1 MDGHSLVLALLAEGH
16 LRAERCDAATRTA
29 GEALALARQYG
40 ERGWEAWTLRVLGE
54 IAAERSPTEAA
65 DHYREA
71 LALASELG
79 MRPLQAHCHLGVARV
94 TGAAD
99 ERTAAVDLYRAMNM
113 RYWLEQAEKE
123 IRELA

>member
-1 MDGHSLVLALLAEGH
+1 
-16 LRAERCDAATRTA
+16 
-29 GEALALARQYG
+29 
-40 ERGWEAWTLRVLGE
+40 
-54 IAAERSPTEAA
+54 
-65 DHYREA
+65 
-71 LALASELG
+71 